1 MFDERWVKR
10 QYPQRNRESRGLSVS
25 IHPGDPITY
34 INSKDSKLMSRSIL
48 MSMSKHSGS
57 TRSESWSK
65 GFGRR
70 DVSNPWIS
78 S

>member
-1 MFDERWVKR
+1 MFDERYLKG
-10 QYPQRNRESRGLSVS
+10 QYPKRNKESRGLSVN
-25 IHPGDPITY
+25 IHPGDPITC

-48 MSMSKHSGS
+48 MSMSKHPGS